1 MSNSGEEAV
10 TAAGSGHAS
19 ELAAVLTSVQ
29 SIKPLPD
36 ADTAA
41 APAADDLSE
50 GVTSPPAVHNK
61 SQTSRKRCRQTE
73 VSQTCQSRPGYYRP
87 RPVTVTHVI
96 NTEMATIKRRIDAV
110 PHFPLRTL

>member
-1 MSNSGEEAV
+1 MSNSGEEAA

-41 APAADDLSE
+41 ASAADLSE

-73 VSQTCQSRPGYYRP
+73 VSETCQSRRGYYRP